1 MMGLKRKREWKTI
14 ILFLS
19 PGVLIY
25 TMITIM
31 PILQSAY
38 YSLFDWSGGA
48 KKVFIGLGNYNEI
61 LHSGEFWNAFKNN
74 ILYVVMCCIGQVGIG
89 YILAIFFIN
98 FPKMKCQKLFRSI
111 LYIPCILAPVVI
123 GFMGLLLYNSRI
135 GLLNTILIKI
145 GLPDLARDWLGSS
158 QTAIYALIAMHIW
171 QFIGYYT
178 IIFMAAAQSIPGE
191 VLEVAELDGATG
203 WKKTVYVISPLL
215 KNTILVALVICI
227 SGTMKVFDQIFVMTK
242 GGPGTASEVLTLYM
256 YNNTFSNMRY
266 GFGSAISMIIVMI
279 SFVIIVMPQVIMN
292 LRQQKEPD

>member
-1 MMGLKRKREWKTI
+1 MNLKQKREIKNI
-14 ILFLS
+14 ILFLL
-19 PGVLIY
+19 PGMLIY

-31 PILQSAY
+31 PIIQSGY
-38 YSLFDWSGGA
+38 YSFFDWSGGA
-48 KKVFIGLGNYNEI
+48 KKVYVGLGNYKEI
-61 LHSGEFWNAFKNN
+61 FSSREFWNAFKNN
-74 ILYVVMCCIGQVGIG
+74 ILYVVLCCIGQVGIG
-89 YILAIFFIN
+89 YMLAIFFIN
-98 FPKMKCQKLFRSI
+98 FPKMKGQKIFRSI

-135 GLLNTILIKI
+135 GLLNTILKNI
-145 GLPDLARDWLGSS
+145 GMVQWTKDWLGSS
-158 QTAIYALIAMHIW
+158 STAIYALIAMHIW

-203 WKKTVYVISPLL
+203 WKKTLYVISPLL
-215 KNTILVALVICI
+215 KNTILVTLVVCV

-279 SFVIIVMPQVIMN
+279 SFVIIVMPQIVIN
-292 LRQQKEPD
+292 LRQQKEGS

>member
-1 MMGLKRKREWKTI
+1 MGVKRKREWKTI
-14 ILFLS
+14 ILFLF

-25 TMITIM
+25 TMITVM
-31 PILQSAY
+31 PIIQSAY

-48 KKVFIGLGNYNEI
+48 NKVFVGFGNYREI
-61 LHSGEFWNAFKNN
+61 FGSEEFWNAFKNN

-89 YILAIFFIN
+89 YVLAIFFIN

-123 GFMGLLLYNSRI
+123 GFMGLLVYNSRI

-145 GLPDLARDWLGSS
+145 GMSSWTRDWLGSS
-158 QTAIYALIAMHIW
+158 STAIFALIAMHIW

-178 IIFMAAAQSIPGE
+178 IIFMAAAGSIPKE

-203 WKKTVYVISPLL
+203 WKKTVYVISPLM
-215 KNTILVALVICI
+215 KHTIFVTLVVCI

-279 SFVIIVMPQVIMN
+279 SFVMIVMPQIVMN
-292 LRQQKEPD
+292 LRQQKEID